1 MSKIHDNEISS
12 YIVNLK
18 EQQIIL
24 HMEHQNKNTNIIFS
38 NVLVHF
44 FENELS
50 GSILLDIEEYSI
62 NQFIKDN
69 CRLLEQRKNYCW
81 PIDYDT
87 IEQLS
92 EELQKEQYYY
102 YVISSSYG
110 LNGWILA
117 KNYEIISIK

>member
-24 HMEHQNKNTNIIFS
+24 YMEHQNKNTNIIFS

-50 GSILLDIEEYSI
+50 GSILLDIEKYSI

-117 KNYEIISIK
+117 KKYETISIK